1 MEPEKRVNPTESS
14 TRRGPKPYRLWT
26 ISPWTCKADFLT
38 RPETNDTMAR
48 LKQLLTNKTIL
59 ALLALAII
67 LSAMLVLADGTIAS
81 RFNYKIF

>member
-1 MEPEKRVNPTESS
+1 
-14 TRRGPKPYRLWT
+14 
-26 ISPWTCKADFLT
+26 
-38 RPETNDTMAR
+38 MAR